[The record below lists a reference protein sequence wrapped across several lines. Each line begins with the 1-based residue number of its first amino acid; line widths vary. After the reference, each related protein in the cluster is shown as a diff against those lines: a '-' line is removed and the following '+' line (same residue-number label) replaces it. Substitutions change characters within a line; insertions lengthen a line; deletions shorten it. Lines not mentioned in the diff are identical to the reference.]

1 MIRAES
7 RPDRIVDFIYKFF
20 RVMEMSL
27 RIRLIAV
34 PTNVKTIVM
43 NKNKTIKKSSGGYV
57 QRYRR
62 KRRKDDSR
70 LWHIK

>member
-43 NKNKTIKKSSGGYV
+43 NKNKTIKKIFRWLCATVSKEET
-57 QRYRR
+57 
-62 KRRKDDSR
+62 KR
-70 LWHIK
+70 

>member
-43 NKNKTIKKSSGGYV
+43 NKNKTIKKNLQVVMCNGIEG
-57 QRYRR
+57 RDE
-62 KRRKDDSR
+62 KM
-70 LWHIK
+70 IAACGT